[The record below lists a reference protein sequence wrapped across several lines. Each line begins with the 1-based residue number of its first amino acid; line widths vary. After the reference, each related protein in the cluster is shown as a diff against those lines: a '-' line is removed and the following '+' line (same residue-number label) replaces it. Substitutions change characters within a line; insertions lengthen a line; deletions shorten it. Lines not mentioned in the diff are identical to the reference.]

1 MPFKLRLSGARVKEF
16 RYRLRP
22 VADCVLRRRV
32 LPCAP
37 TTVHPGPMKE
47 PQARLQRNRHVTLA
61 TYVVLVLLVALGS
74 RARPVAQQP
83 APGTPALRGFSAS
96 RAAAQLALEDQLQRL
111 PDPASIE
118 RHLRALTAVPHMAG
132 TPASRLV
139 AEYIRDALRS
149 YGWQAELVGYR
160 AWLPQPVEVHLEL
173 VAPRAVLLARPEDPV
188 EEDAA
193 SFHTDVVAGFNAYS
207 PSAEV
212 EAEVVYVNYGL
223 PEDYARLRRLG
234 VAVAG
239 RVVLARYGRSFRGVK
254 ARLAEENGAAGL
266 ILYSDPADDGY
277 AAGDVYPRGPY
288 RPSSG
293 IQRGSILYIF
303 RYPGDPLTPGF
314 AATAEAPRL
323 APAAAASLPRIPTL
337 PVAARDAADILAHLG
352 GPRVP
357 REWQGGLPLTYH
369 LGPGPATV
377 RMRLR
382 MDEQQRDI
390 WNVIAHLAGQQD
402 DEWVLAG
409 NHHDAW
415 VFGAVD
421 PSSGTAVLLELA
433 RVLGKLARN
442 GWLPRRTLRFGFW
455 DAEEYGL
462 IGSVEWVE
470 QHRAEL
476 EQKAVAYL
484 NLDSAVSGSRFG
496 ASGTPSLRALLREAT
511 QTVVDPRSGRRLYEV
526 WSEQQSPSGPV
537 PAGADADADPP
548 IGLLGSGSDYT
559 PFFHHAGIAALDFG
573 FSGDYGVYHSIYDS
587 YQWMRW
593 HGDPDFAYHTALV
606 RLAGV
611 VLLRLSE
618 ADLLPLDFP
627 TYAAE
632 VQKAVA
638 ALSAL
643 VRQRRAPLDLASV
656 TAAAAAFANAAAR
669 ADRAL
674 RAAVEASNANRQ
686 AAINRLLRSVEQA
699 LLHSEGLAG
708 RPWYRHTV
716 FAPGTDTGYAAVL
729 LPGVREAI
737 ERGDWAT
744 ARREAAAL
752 SVALE
757 RAAARLDE
765 VTHVAAAEQPA
776 TSARVPFG
784 AGVGR
789 R

>member
-1 MPFKLRLSGARVKEF
+1 
-16 RYRLRP
+16 
-22 VADCVLRRRV
+22 VLA
-32 LPCAP
+32 CASA
-37 TTVHPGPMKE
+37 TVHPATVKE
-47 PQARLQRNRHVTLA
+47 PQVRLQRHRHGTLA
-61 TYVVLVLLVALGS
+61 AYALLALLMAFGPL
-74 RARPVAQQP
+74 ARPVAQQP
-83 APGTPALRGFSAS
+83 APATPALRGFSTS
-96 RAAAQLALEDQLQRL
+96 RAAAQMALEQHLQRL

-118 RHLRALTAVPHMAG
+118 GHLRALTAAPHMAG
-132 TPASRLV
+132 TPASRRV

-173 VAPRAVLLARPEDPV
+173 VAPRAVLLARPEEPV

-193 SFHTDVVAGFNAYS
+193 SFRTDVVAGFNAYS

-212 EAEVVYVNYGL
+212 EAEVVYVHYGL

-234 VAVAG
+234 VAVEG

-288 RPSSG
+288 RPGSG

-303 RYPGDPLTPGF
+303 RYPGDPLTPGI
-314 AATAEAPRL
+314 AATAGAPRL

-382 MDEQQRDI
+382 MDEQQRDV

-415 VFGAVD
+415 AFGAVD

-433 RVLGKLARN
+433 RVLGELARN
-442 GWLPRRTLRFGFW
+442 GWLPRRTLQIGFW

-470 QHRAEL
+470 QRRAEL
-476 EQKAVAYL
+476 AQKAVAYL

-496 ASGTPSLRALLREAT
+496 ASATPSLRALLYEAT
-511 QTVVDPRSGRRLYEV
+511 QAVVDPRSGRPLDEV
-526 WSEQQSPSGPV
+526 WREQQSASGPV
-537 PAGADADADPP
+537 PAGADANPP
-548 IGLLGSGSDYT
+548 VGWLGSGSDYT

-593 HGDPDFAYHTALV
+593 FGDPDFAYHAALV

-632 VQKAVA
+632 VQKAA
-638 ALSAL
+638 GALSAL
-643 VRQRRAPLDLASV
+643 VRQRRAPLDLAPV
-656 TAAAAAFANAAAR
+656 TAAAAAFADAAAR

-674 RAAVEASNANRQ
+674 RAAVETPDAGRR

-729 LPGVREAI
+729 LPGVREAL

-752 SVALE
+752 AAALE

-765 VTHVAAAEQPA
+765 VSRLAAAEQPA
-776 TSARVPFG
+776 APAPVPVG
-784 AGVGR
+784 ASLGR

>member
-1 MPFKLRLSGARVKEF
+1 MLV
-16 RYRLRP
+16 
-22 VADCVLRRRV
+22 CV
-32 LPCAP
+32 PA
-37 TTVHPGPMKE
+37 TGHPGPVKK
-47 PQARLQRNRHVTLA
+47 PQMRLQRNRHVTLA

-74 RARPVAQQP
+74 RARPFAQRPVP
-83 APGTPALRGFSAS
+83 ATPALRGFSAS
-96 RAAAQLALEDQLQRL
+96 RTAAQLALEEQLQLL

-132 TPASRLV
+132 TPASRRV

-149 YGWQAELVGYR
+149 YGWQAELIGYW

-173 VAPRAVLLARPEDPV
+173 VAPRAVLLARPEDPI

-193 SFHTDVVAGFNAYS
+193 SFHTGIVAGFNAYS

-234 VAVAG
+234 VAVEN

-323 APAAAASLPRIPTL
+323 TPAAAASLPRIPTL
-337 PVAARDAADILAHLG
+337 PVSARDAADILVHLG

-357 REWQGGLPLTYH
+357 RDWQGGLPLTYH
-369 LGPGPATV
+369 LGPGPAAV
-377 RMRLR
+377 RLRLR
-382 MDEQQRDI
+382 MDEQQRDVC
-390 WNVIAHLAGQQD
+390 NVIAHLAGQQN

-415 VFGAVD
+415 AFGAVD

-433 RVLGKLARN
+433 RVLGELARN
-442 GWLPRRTLRFGFW
+442 GWKPRRTLRFGFW

-496 ASGTPSLRALLREAT
+496 ASGTPSLRALLHEAT
-511 QTVVDPRSGRRLYEV
+511 QAVVDPRSGRRLYEV
-526 WSEQQSPSGPV
+526 WLEQQSASGPL
-537 PAGADADADPP
+537 PTGADASPP
-548 IGLLGSGSDYT
+548 IGLLGAGSDYT
-559 PFFHHAGIAALDFG
+559 PFFHHAGIASLDFG
-573 FSGDYGVYHSIYDS
+573 FGGEYGVYHSIYDS

-593 HGDPDFAYHTALV
+593 FGDPDFAYHTALV

-627 TYAAE
+627 AYAAE
-632 VQKAVA
+632 VQKAVSS
-638 ALSAL
+638 LSEL
-643 VRQRRAPLDLASV
+643 LRQRRAPFDPAPV
-656 TAAAAAFANAAAR
+656 TAAAAVFANAAAR

-674 RAAVEASNANRQ
+674 RAAVEVPDANRQ

-699 LLHSEGLAG
+699 LLHSKGLAG

-737 ERGDWAT
+737 ERSDWAT

-752 SVALE
+752 AAALE

-765 VTHVAAAEQPA
+765 VVHQAAVEQPA
-776 TSARVPFG
+776 TPASVPVG

>member
-1 MPFKLRLSGARVKEF
+1 V
-16 RYRLRP
+16 RP
-22 VADCVLRRRV
+22 A
-32 LPCAP
+32 
-37 TTVHPGPMKE
+37 G
-47 PQARLQRNRHVTLA
+47 NRHAPLA
-61 TYVVLVLLVALGS
+61 VYALLVLLVALGS
-74 RARPVAQQP
+74 LARPIAQQP
-83 APGTPALRGFSAS
+83 TPPAPGLRGFSAS
-96 RAAAQLALEDQLQRL
+96 RAAAQFALEQRLQRL
-111 PDPASIE
+111 PDPARIE

-132 TPASRLV
+132 TPASRRV
-139 AEYIRDALRS
+139 AEYIRDALCS
-149 YGWQAELVGYR
+149 YGWQAKLVGYR
-160 AWLPQPVEVHLEL
+160 AWLPQPIEVHLEL
-173 VAPRAVLLARPEDPV
+173 VAPRSVLLVRPEDSV

-193 SFHTDVVAGFNAYS
+193 SLAADVVAGFNAYS

-223 PEDYARLRRLG
+223 PEDYARLRQLG
-234 VAVAG
+234 VTVGG

-266 ILYSDPADDGY
+266 ILYSDPADDGSV
-277 AAGDVYPRGPY
+277 AGDVYPRGPY

-293 IQRGSILYIF
+293 IQRGSILYVF
-303 RYPGDPLTPGF
+303 RYPGDPLTPGIP
-314 AATAEAPRL
+314 ATEEAPRL
-323 APAAAASLPRIPTL
+323 APAAAASLPRVPTL
-337 PVAARDAADILAHLG
+337 PIAARDAADILAHLG

-369 LGPGPATV
+369 LGPGPAAV
-377 RMRLR
+377 RMRLQ
-382 MDEQQRDI
+382 MDEQQRDV
-390 WNVIAHLAGQQD
+390 WNVVARLPGEHD

-433 RVLGKLARN
+433 RALGQLARE
-442 GWLPRRTLRFGFW
+442 GWQPRRTLRFGFW

-476 EQKAVAYL
+476 AQKAVAYL
-484 NLDSAVSGSRFG
+484 NLDSAVSGTRFG

-511 QTVVDPRSGRRLYEV
+511 RAVTDPRSGRSLHEV
-526 WSEQQSPSGPV
+526 WREQQSDPEPV
-537 PAGADADADPP
+537 SAGADANLPV
-548 IGLLGSGSDYT
+548 GLLGSGSDYT
-559 PFFHHAGIAALDFG
+559 PFVHHAGVAALDFG
-573 FSGDYGVYHSIYDS
+573 FSGEYGVYHSRYDS
-587 YQWMRW
+587 FQWMRL
-593 HGDPDFAYHTALV
+593 HGDPDFAYHAALV

-618 ADLLPLDFP
+618 ADLLPFDFL

-632 VQKAVA
+632 VQKAVR
-638 ALSAL
+638 ALRAL
-643 VRQRRAPLDLASV
+643 VRQRRAPLDLAPVAS
-656 TAAAAAFANAAAR
+656 AAAGFADAAAR
-669 ADRAL
+669 ADQAL
-674 RAAVEASNANRQ
+674 RTAAAADAGRQ
-686 AAINRLLRSVEQA
+686 AAINRRLRSIEQA
-699 LLHSEGLAG
+699 MLHPEGLAG

-729 LPGVREAI
+729 LPGVREAM
-737 ERGDWAT
+737 ERSDWAT

-752 SVALE
+752 AAALE

-765 VTHVAAAEQPA
+765 VARLAAPEPPA
-776 TSARVPFG
+776 APAPVPVG
-784 AGVGR
+784 AGAAR